1 MNSDQSVSRI
11 KTREAAMA
19 FIYQAK
25 FRDEPYLDQL
35 RIFREDPNYN
45 EIVDND
51 YDYFQEITK
60 GVLENEAS
68 LDAEFTPFLKNWRLE
83 RLPALDRIIL
93 EIAVYEIKYIDAIH
107 TSISINE
114 AVKLAKKYGND
125 KSSSFING
133 VLSSFEKSL

>member
-25 FRDEPYLDQL
+25 FREESYLDQL
-35 RIFREDPNYN
+35 RIFREDPNYDG
-45 EIVDND
+45 IVDND
-51 YDYFQEITK
+51 YDYFHKITT
-60 GVLENEAS
+60 GVLDNEAS
-68 LDAEFTPFLKNWRLE
+68 LDEDFKPFLKNWRLE

-93 EIAVYEIKYIDAIH
+93 EIAVYEIKYVDEIH

-125 KSSSFING
+125 KSSSFVNG

>member
-25 FRDEPYLDQL
+25 FREESYLDQL
-35 RIFREDPNYN
+35 RIFREDPNYDG
-45 EIVDND
+45 IVDND
-51 YDYFQEITK
+51 YDYFHKITT
-60 GVLENEAS
+60 GVLDNEAS
-68 LDAEFTPFLKNWRLE
+68 LDEEFKPFLKNWRLE

-93 EIAVYEIKYIDAIH
+93 EIAVYEIKYIDEIH

-125 KSSSFING
+125 KSSSFVNG